1 MGDAYYEN
9 AGNHLNY
16 LRGNGARASPAVD
29 CGHPTRRNDMTTQTD
44 HSPGELGRILK
55 AWRGMRGLSQIELS
69 LDTGV
74 SQRHLSFIE
83 SGRSAPTRQTLMIV
97 ADGLNMPFRER
108 NQLLLAAGY
117 APIYAEESWDA
128 ASFAIVRHAL
138 EGMLAQ
144 HEPFPALVMDRYW
157 NVVMANESAKQMLG
171 SFVDL
176 DRWPRPRNIL
186 QLIFDPEG
194 LRPFVADWDTLSVA
208 MLQRVRREAVGGA
221 IDDGTRDLLAS
232 LQAYPDV
239 DANRIDD
246 ATADLPVIPLTF
258 VDANHRLSYFSMV
271 TTVGSPRS
279 QGPQELRVEC
289 MIPVDEAT
297 RAWHR
302 P

>member
-1 MGDAYYEN
+1 
-9 AGNHLNY
+9 
-16 LRGNGARASPAVD
+16 
-29 CGHPTRRNDMTTQTD
+29 MTTQTD

-128 ASFAIVRHAL
+128 ASFSIVRHAL
-138 EGMLAQ
+138 EGMLTQ